1 MSSSDLTTSVT
12 RRTAAAVVVL
22 MVAGGWLGGAP
33 GAAGVLAGGALA
45 LGSFR
50 WLASRVRAVSA
61 DATMS
66 SGWIVVTGLRL
77 AAVAGLAAVA
87 FACGWVHPI
96 ALLAGYTVLPV
107 ALVTQSLRLAREES
121 GSWT

>member
-1 MSSSDLTTSVT
+1 MTSSDLTTSVT
-12 RRTAAAVVVL
+12 RHTAAAVVVL

-50 WLASRVRAVSA
+50 WLAARVQALSA
-61 DATMS
+61 DGAMS
-66 SGWIVVTGLRL
+66 SGWIAVTGLRL
-77 AAVAGLAAVA
+77 AAVAALAALA
-87 FACGWVHPI
+87 FAGGWVHPI
-96 ALLAGYTVLPV
+96 ALLTGYTVLPV

>member
-1 MSSSDLTTSVT
+1 MTSSDLTTSVT
-12 RRTAAAVVVL
+12 RHTAAAVVVL

-50 WLASRVRAVSA
+50 WLAARVRAVSA

-66 SGWIVVTGLRL
+66 SGWIAVTGLRL
-77 AAVAGLAAVA
+77 AAVAALAALA
-87 FACGWVHPI
+87 FAGGWVHPI

-107 ALVTQSLRLAREES
+107 ALVTQSLRLAWEES

>member
-1 MSSSDLTTSVT
+1 MTTSDLTTSVT
-12 RRTAAAVVVL
+12 RQTVAAVVVA
-22 MVAGGWLGGAP
+22 MVAGGWLGGVP

-50 WLASRVRAVSA
+50 WLAARVRAVSA
-61 DATMS
+61 DATVS
-66 SGWIVVTGLRL
+66 SGWIAVTGLRL
-77 AAVAGLAAVA
+77 AAVAALAALA
-87 FACGWVHPI
+87 FAGGWVHPI
-96 ALLAGYTVLPV
+96 ALLVGYTVLPV

>member
-1 MSSSDLTTSVT
+1 MTSSDLTTSVT
-12 RRTAAAVVVL
+12 RRTAAAVAVL
-22 MVAGGWLGGAP
+22 TLAGGWLGGAP

-50 WLASRVRAVSA
+50 WLAARIAAVSA
-61 DATMS
+61 GPAMPTA
-66 SGWIVVTGLRL
+66 WVAVTGLRL
-77 AAVAGLAAVA
+77 AAVAALAAMA
-87 FACGWVHPI
+87 FAGGWAHPI

-107 ALVTQSLRLAREES
+107 ALVVQGLRLVREES

>member
-1 MSSSDLTTSVT
+1 MTSSNLTTSVT
-12 RRTAAAVVVL
+12 RRTAVAVAVL
-22 MVAGGWLGGAP
+22 TLAGGWLGGAP

-50 WLASRVRAVSA
+50 WLAARVVVVSLNPSMA
-61 DATMS
+61 PA
-66 SGWIVVTGLRL
+66 WVAVTGVRL
-77 AAVAGLAAVA
+77 AAVAALAAIA
-87 FACGWVHPI
+87 FAGGWVHPI

-107 ALVTQSLRLAREES
+107 ALVMQGLRLAREES